1 MRYVGIWVRVL
12 GVLALYGFAGPWS
25 LAQNEV
31 GEGAAADETVDEIT
45 VYGEKSLPK
54 LKLEYEAAELNFYNL
69 YNDINDDYRYDVIC
83 REEAPTGS
91 HIKQRVCWPRYEL
104 EAREQEGKS
113 NFFRGYNDPGMAA
126 EELFIKKK
134 MRERIAKLA
143 EEDPRLLKALIE
155 YRDKYQLYEHE
166 RTRRCT
172 GGPLFCGGG
181 DSEDQ

>member
-1 MRYVGIWVRVL
+1 MRNVGVWVRAL
-12 GVLALYGFAGPWS
+12 YVLALCGFDAQAA
-25 LAQNEV
+25 LAQDEV
-31 GEGAAADETVDEIT
+31 VKDTAAEETVDEIT

-69 YNDINDDYRYDVIC
+69 YNDINDDRRFDVIC

-113 NFFRGYNDPGMAA
+113 NFFRGYTDPGMAA

-134 MRERIAKLA
+134 MREQIAKLA

-155 YRDKYQLYEHE
+155 YRDKYQIYKNE
-166 RTRRCT
+166 RVRRCV
-172 GGPLFCGGG
+172 GGPVLCGGG
-181 DSEDQ
+181 DSED